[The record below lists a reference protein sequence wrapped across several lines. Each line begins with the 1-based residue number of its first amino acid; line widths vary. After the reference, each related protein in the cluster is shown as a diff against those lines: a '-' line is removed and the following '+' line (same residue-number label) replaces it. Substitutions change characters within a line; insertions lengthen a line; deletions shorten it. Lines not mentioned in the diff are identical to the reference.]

1 MKLMLM
7 CNCSASG
14 DPRMAITLNRSILW
28 GSRQGND
35 RINEIK
41 VACEMERK

>member
-1 MKLMLM
+1 MTIM
-7 CNCSASG
+7 
-14 DPRMAITLNRSILW
+14 LNRSILW
-28 GSRQGND
+28 GSRQGDD